1 MYSSGNARVYN
12 LGVTQVVVGLS
23 ATVVVDVLTVA
34 KAIGGFFKIQGGAGT
49 LAIVQG
55 VSNITT
61 AGYLVGATE
70 VVELQGPARF
80 YLAAAGA
87 TMTVGLTVR
96 YGQGLSGQINGV
108 TPPV

>member
-12 LGVTQVVVGLS
+12 FGATVISVGLS
-23 ATVVVDVLTVA
+23 ATVLVDMSAVA
-34 KAIGGFFKIQGGAGT
+34 KALGGFFKIQGGAGT

-55 VSNITT
+55 ASNITT
-61 AGYLVGATE
+61 AGYLVGAAE
-70 VVELQGPARF
+70 VIELQGPAKF

-96 YGQGLSGQINGV
+96 YGQGLSTVISGV
-108 TPPV
+108 TPP